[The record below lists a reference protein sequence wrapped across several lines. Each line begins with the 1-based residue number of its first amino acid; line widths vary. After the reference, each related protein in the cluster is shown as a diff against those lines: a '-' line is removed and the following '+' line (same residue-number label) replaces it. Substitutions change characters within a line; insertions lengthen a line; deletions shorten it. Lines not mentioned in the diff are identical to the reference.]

1 MYCTYFLCP
10 FCLSFYH
17 YYSFLS
23 SLHQSKG
30 CSELGRLVALTS
42 IDAHY
47 SLKKAAMTLG
57 IGSDNLILVNTDAV
71 GR

>member
-1 MYCTYFLCP
+1 MGTAMSTYAYSDVP
-10 FCLSFYH
+10 TPCLTWR
-17 YYSFLS
+17 
-23 SLHQSKG
+23 QSKG

-47 SLKKAAMTLG
+47 SLKKASMTLG
-57 IGSDNLILVNTDAV
+57 IGSDNLVLVNTDAV